1 VFIDFSFPNAG
12 KHGMKAKIILLFYNL
27 RDKQRSN
34 DEKKGLRTIAAPF
47 RK

>member
-1 VFIDFSFPNAG
+1 VFIDFALPDDG
-12 KHGMKAKIILLFYNL
+12 KHIMKAKIILLFYNL